1 MLKISVKIPVL
12 LVNLMKIAKVI
23 MISALALV
31 VTGAVFYVI
40 AARKRPH
47 LAPENERNDELI
59 FDYWRGDMPWEETR
73 SFYIPEYSGVEFKW
87 TTDEV
92 SANGE
97 TLFSGMP
104 VWSVYL
110 ADLNG
115 DGLREIASCASLGSG
130 IIDERIYVY
139 DYSSKQ
145 LYVLKNRMKSDFTL
159 FMNNGEVWV
168 RESKYA
174 SDDVISERKLALSEM
189 ECGSDF

>member
-1 MLKISVKIPVL
+1 
-12 LVNLMKIAKVI
+12 MKIAKVV
-23 MISALALV
+23 MISTLALIFA
-31 VTGAVFYVI
+31 GAAVFALFFGKKQVTQSTG
-40 AARKRPH
+40 KSNSEV
-47 LAPENERNDELI
+47 L
-59 FDYWRGDMPWEETR
+59 FDYWHGDMPWEETR
-73 SFYIPEYSGVEFKW
+73 SFSVPEYGGVDFKW
-87 TTDEV
+87 SSDSV
-92 SANGE
+92 CANGE
-97 TLFSGMP
+97 KLFLGMP

-115 DGLREIASCASLGSG
+115 DGLREIVSCASFGSG

>member
-1 MLKISVKIPVL
+1 
-12 LVNLMKIAKVI
+12 
-23 MISALALV
+23 MISALALIV
-31 VTGAVFYVI
+31 AGAVFFVI

-47 LAPENERNDELI
+47 LAPENESNDEVL
-59 FDYWRGDMPWEETR
+59 FDYRHGDMPWEETR
-73 SFYIPEYSGVEFKW
+73 SFSVPEYGGVDFKW
-87 TTDEV
+87 SSEAV

-97 TLFSGMP
+97 TLFWGMP
-104 VWSVYL
+104 VWNVYL

-115 DGLREIASCASLGSG
+115 DGLREIVSCASLGSG

-139 DYSSKQ
+139 DYSGKQ

>member
-1 MLKISVKIPVL
+1 MPEIHEHQVVVGAAGHEIESAVEQSLGECLCVVDDLLLISL
-12 LVNLMKIAKVI
+12 EFGLERLAEADSLCRDDMHERT
-23 MISALALV
+23 ALRA
-31 VTGAVFYVI
+31 G
-40 AARKRPH
+40 
-47 LAPENERNDELI
+47 
-59 FDYWRGDMPWEETR
+59 
-73 SFYIPEYSGVEFKW
+73 EYSGVEFKW

-97 TLFSGMP
+97 TLFFGMP

-174 SDDVISERKLALSEM
+174 SDDVIRERKLALSEM